1 MARRGGVASERHER
15 RRRVALRLRL
25 VLADVRE
32 VAAPAIVVGHYRGVD
47 PVNAI
52 GALDARL
59 GGWIS
64 LAVKRGMV
72 GGQLGE
78 VFLVP
83 ARGHVAA
90 DAILIA
96 GMGEPGAFNEDALRV
111 LLTNVA
117 MAAGALGLSS
127 IASVLVGAGE
137 GNLAPAT
144 ALRAL
149 LEGVADAAVQLR
161 SLRPRHRPLRE
172 LVLVEHDP
180 ARVAQLA
187 GLLTQL
193 RGDPTLG
200 LRLTLALPA
209 ASAVRRALAAQSAG
223 TAVARAR
230 RSPPARRLDEV
241 WLTLER
247 PPGDGAGRFRFSAMT
262 RHAVVPVREVEVEE
276 ARFRALA
283 EALQSAP
290 SAAEQDRYGR
300 LLFEYLMPEDFDGA
314 IASAAAVRLVVDATT
329 AAYPWEMACFRP
341 GTAALELQRLGLE
354 KRLTRQ
360 FRTTLSRAPGTL
372 PPPGRE
378 LRVLVIADPAPEP
391 ELQLPAARREGR
403 RVVEAL
409 KRRAR
414 AGAPVRVESR
424 IGSGECAP
432 LELLALVLAGDFDV
446 VHYAGHGEFD
456 PANPAAAGWVLGARE
471 VLRAS
476 DVFRARRVPRLVFAN
491 ACYSGAIHGTAAFPP
506 AALARGSATVAQAFF
521 ERGLPNFVGTGWP
534 VGDTEAGDFAVA
546 FYGRLLAGATL
557 REALHAA
564 RLALFARRQDTTWG
578 AYQHYGDPDDV
589 LLRAAPPPPMTPG
602 RRR

>member
-230 RSPPARRLDEV
+230 
-241 WLTLER
+241 
-247 PPGDGAGRFRFSAMT
+247 MT

-290 SAAEQDRYGR
+290 SATEQDRYGR
-300 LLFEYLMPEDFDGA
+300 LLFEYLMPEDFDAA

-424 IGSGECAP
+424 IGSGECAS